1 MSLLRKLTYIF
12 ILLIF
17 TIPAQ
22 AQHKERQDSLVRLM
36 NGESAQLIE
45 QFGRVFRKVVGHPA
59 TFLHND
65 TYLNCDTAMWDV
77 DSHIINAIGHV
88 QIIQNRT
95 VLSSDKLDY
104 YIDQNL
110 AQFRG
115 GVVQLQDKDR
125 NTLRTRYLDFNT
137 KDSVGI
143 FQNGGV
149 MKDKDGQIIESLNGT
164 YDSKIKTFTFADN
177 VNMYTDSIFVKTNR
191 LVYQSAPRLALF
203 SDNTNAWKENN
214 MLSANGGWY
223 DRRKEIF
230 LFTNNVHVM
239 TTSQEGW
246 SDSLYYY
253 RGPGNVHMLGH
264 VQVMDTTRNVAA
276 LAGSIFYEDK
286 LSQVTLTRHPAIVI
300 KTHDQD
306 KLDTVYVGAN
316 KLVYKTTKKC
326 DIDSLAVSAAQGR
339 IKDLS
344 GDPVTE
350 YRKKAAAEAAQKAKE
365 ASKDDPN
372 RPPEAIT
379 GKPAQGKAIK
389 GKAPEAK
396 PAGKAPEVQEGI
408 ASKDT
413 LAQSPVPDGKTE
425 AKDSVSS
432 KNGKKSAADSANI
445 QKDTTKIGF
454 LTALKNVKIYRK
466 DMQVICDSLLYSD
479 LDSLARLF
487 KKPVVWNEVK
497 RQYSADSIFV
507 VMKNS
512 TINRAHLLSDAF
524 IITQEDSTTSA
535 FDQIKGTEIVAYFDS
550 TSALR
555 RFDALGGASALFY
568 LKEHDAL
575 ATVNK
580 VDSKMLYAIFKNG
593 DIDRIYYFDAAKNDA
608 FPVVQLEKPDRE
620 LKGFDWQDKL
630 RPKTKDSVTPLDLRL
645 TERKS
650 YESRPRATYNE
661 CDEYFPGY
669 MKGVYKMIAK
679 NDSLKRVHNR
689 ENAIA
694 REKEKTKLD
703 SLHRTDSTTAAQ
715 LKVLDSLAVSKTELK
730 DSLSMQPDSTSMMTD
745 TLGASNVK
753 MTPQMIKNQLQ
764 EKAKAERAKQKAARI
779 AKRDAKISE
788 LDKRDADKAQAKK
801 DMQLAKKRELTAK
814 TLRQMMRVKERED
827 RKFEKYKAKF
837 EKRKAREDARA
848 LRRSKN
854 KGDVPTVAPADS
866 THIETPQNNTLP
878 TRKIKSTGTLGR

>member
-12 ILLIF
+12 IVIIIS
-17 TIPAQ
+17 IPAQ
-22 AQHKERQDSLVRLM
+22 AQQKERQDSLVRLM

-104 YIDQNL
+104 FIDQNL

-191 LVYQSAPRLALF
+191 LVYESAKRLATF
-203 SDNTNAWKENN
+203 SNNTNAWKEDN

-239 TTSQEGW
+239 TTDQEGW

-300 KTHDQD
+300 KTHDQN

-326 DIDSLAVSAAQGR
+326 DIDSLTVSVAQGR

-350 YRKKAAAEAAQKAKE
+350 YRKKAAADAAQQAKE

-372 RPPEAIT
+372 RPPEAIA
-379 GKPAQGKAIK
+379 GKQAQGKANN
-389 GKAPEAK
+389 GKAPQTK
-396 PAGKAPEVQEGI
+396 EGS
-408 ASKDT
+408 ALKDT
-413 LAQSPVPDGKTE
+413 LAQKPSSDGKTD

-432 KNGKKSAADSANI
+432 KNGKEAATDSTKV

-466 DMQVICDSLLYSD
+466 DMQVVCDSLLYSD

-487 KKPVVWNEVK
+487 KKPVVWNEVT

-512 TINRAHLLSDAF
+512 TIDRAHLLSDAF

-535 FDQIKGTEIVAYFDS
+535 FDQIKGTEMVAYFDS

-580 VDSKMLYAIFKNG
+580 VESKMLYAIFKKG

-608 FPVVQLEKPDRE
+608 FPVVQLTKPDRE

-630 RPKTKDSVTPLDLRL
+630 RPKTKDSVTPLDLRQ
-645 TERKS
+645 TERKT

-679 NDSLKRVHNR
+679 SDSLKRVHNR

-694 REKEKTKLD
+694 REKEKTKQD
-703 SLHRTDSTTAAQ
+703 SLHRNDSTTAAQ
-715 LKVLDSLAVSKTELK
+715 LKVLDSLTVSATAPK
-730 DSLSMQPDSTSMMTD
+730 DSLSMQPDSVSVMKD
-745 TLGASNVK
+745 TLSVSNVK
-753 MTPQMIKNQLQ
+753 MTPQMIKKQLQ
-764 EKAKAERAKQKAARI
+764 DKAKAEKAKQKAARI
-779 AKRDAKISE
+779 AKRDAKIAE
-788 LDKRDADKAQAKK
+788 LDKRDADKAKAKK

-814 TLRQMMRVKERED
+814 TLRQAMRVKERED

-848 LRRSKN
+848 LRRSK
-854 KGDVPTVAPADS
+854 
-866 THIETPQNNTLP
+866 
-878 TRKIKSTGTLGR
+878 KS

>member
-1 MSLLRKLTYIF
+1 MSLFKKLTY
-12 ILLIF
+12 LLLVLIIS
-17 TIPAQ
+17 IPAQ
-22 AQHKERQDSLVRLM
+22 AQQKERQDSLVRLM

-45 QFGRVFRKVVGHPA
+45 QFGRVFRKVIGHPA

-104 YIDQNL
+104 FIDQNL

-191 LVYQSAPRLALF
+191 LVYESAKRLATF
-203 SDNTNAWKENN
+203 SNNTNAWKENN

-239 TTSQEGW
+239 TTDQEGW

-326 DIDSLAVSAAQGR
+326 DIDSLAISAANAR

-350 YRKKAAAEAAQKAKE
+350 YRRKAAADAAKQAE
-365 ASKDDPN
+365 DASKDDPN
-372 RPPEAIT
+372 RPPEIIP
-379 GKPAQGKAIK
+379 GKGAAG
-389 GKAPEAK
+389 
-396 PAGKAPEVQEGI
+396 AGKAPHGKTSGGKGPQAKTAGKVAPEKPVDI
-408 ASKDT
+408 PKDT
-413 LAQSPVPDGKTE
+413 MKLESKG
-425 AKDSVSS
+425 AKDSLSV
-432 KNGKKSAADSANI
+432 KKGKKAAVDSAKV

-466 DMQVICDSLLYSD
+466 DMQVVCDSLLYSD

-487 KKPVVWNEVK
+487 KKPVVWNDVT

-512 TINRAHLLSDAF
+512 TIDRAHLLSDAF
-524 IITQEDSTTSA
+524 IITQEDSIVNA
-535 FDQIKGTEIVAYFDS
+535 YDQIKGTEMVAYFDS
-550 TSALR
+550 TSTLR

-580 VDSKMLYAIFKNG
+580 VESKMLYAIFKKG
-593 DIDRIYYFDAAKNDA
+593 DIDRIFYFDAAKNDA
-608 FPVVQLEKPDRE
+608 YPVVQLTKPDRE
-620 LKGFDWQDKL
+620 LKGFNWQDKL

-645 TERKS
+645 TERKA
-650 YESRPRATYNE
+650 YEARPRATYHE

-679 NDSLKRVHNR
+679 SDSLKRVHNH
-689 ENAIA
+689 EAAVA
-694 REKEKTKLD
+694 REKEKVKQDSLHKNDSTTSAQLRALD
-703 SLHRTDSTTAAQ
+703 SLTVKPSP
-715 LKVLDSLAVSKTELK
+715 K
-730 DSLSMQPDSTSMMTD
+730 DSLTLQTD
-745 TLGASNVK
+745 TTTVNKDTLDMANVK
-753 MTPQMIKNQLQ
+753 LTPEMVKKQLQ
-764 EKAKAERAKQKAARI
+764 DKAKAEKAKQKAARI
-779 AKRDAKISE
+779 ARRDAKIAA

-814 TLRQMMRVKERED
+814 TLRQSMRVKERED
-827 RKFEKYKAKF
+827 RKFEKYKARF
-837 EKRKAREDARA
+837 EKRKAREDAKA
-848 LRRSKN
+848 LKRLKN
-854 KGDVPTVAPADS
+854 KGEDSTVAPVDS
-866 THIETPQNNTLP
+866 THTETLQDITLP
-878 TRKIKSTGTLGR
+878 TKNTKTDKQ